1 MGLNEY
7 RRSNP
12 MFKSPNKEDQVS
24 LASTANEYIFDTS
37 KLSFIN
43 VTPDVFKQEPFSRLI
58 IRLTATDETTFHK
71 AGLNT
76 QLDPDQAQQTWS
88 ICSVYV

>member
-43 VTPDVFKQEPFSRLI
+43 VTPDVFK
-58 IRLTATDETTFHK
+58 
-71 AGLNT
+71 
-76 QLDPDQAQQTWS
+76 
-88 ICSVYV
+88 